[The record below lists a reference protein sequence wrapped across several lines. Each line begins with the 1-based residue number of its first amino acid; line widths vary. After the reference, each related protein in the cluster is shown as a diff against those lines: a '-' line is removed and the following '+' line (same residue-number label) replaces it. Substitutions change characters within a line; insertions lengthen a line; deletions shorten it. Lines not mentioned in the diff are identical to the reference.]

1 MRYTSQTLVCI
12 GLVLLMG
19 CASSPTGRRQLRF
32 FPPAE
37 VQAMGIA
44 AFDKLKKETPQTT
57 DPRLNRYV
65 ECIANAITAEVQGSG
80 NWEVVVFQDEA
91 ANAFALPGGKIGV
104 YTGMLK
110 VAATQDQL
118 AAVIGHEVAHVIAQH
133 PNERISTDY
142 AAQTGLQKIGEWFGG
157 GQAANPQLMGL
168 LGIGAQVGLLLPF
181 SRKQESEADIVGLNL
196 MARAGFDPRQSVT
209 LWQNMAEQ
217 GGPTPP
223 EILSTHPASQTRIAE
238 LGNSLSQV
246 LPLYEQAQAQGKR
259 PRCSAR

>member
-1 MRYTSQTLVCI
+1 MRWTPQILILI
-12 GLVLLMG
+12 GLVLLTG
-19 CASSPTGRRQLRF
+19 CASSPTGRQQLRF

-44 AFDKLKKETPQTT
+44 AFDELKKETPQTT

-65 ECIANAITAEVQGSG
+65 GCIANAITAEIQGSG

-110 VAATQDQL
+110 VAANQDQL
-118 AAVIGHEVAHVIAQH
+118 AAVIGHEVAHVISEH

-142 AAQTGLQKIGEWFGG
+142 ATQAGLQKIGEWFGG

-168 LGIGAQVGLLLPF
+168 LGMGAQVGLILPF
-181 SRKQESEADIVGLNL
+181 SRTQETEADVVGLNL

-209 LWQNMAEQ
+209 LWQNMAQQ

-223 EILSTHPASQTRIAE
+223 EILSTHPASQTRITE
-238 LGNSLSQV
+238 LSDAMPQV
-246 LPLYEQAQAQGKR
+246 LPLYEHAQAQGKR
-259 PRCSAR
+259 PRCSVQ